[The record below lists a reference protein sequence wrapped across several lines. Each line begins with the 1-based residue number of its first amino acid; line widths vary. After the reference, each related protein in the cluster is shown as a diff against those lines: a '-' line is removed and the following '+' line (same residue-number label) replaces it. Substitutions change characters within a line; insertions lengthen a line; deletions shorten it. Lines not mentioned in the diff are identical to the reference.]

1 MNTMQM
7 LRVLLAGA
15 VGCGPALGWA
25 QEAAE
30 PPKSQA
36 THRAPTRPP
45 PFASPEAGFAALIE
59 AARAGDDHRMIAI
72 LGEELRPLIRS
83 GDPAEDRAARERFAT
98 AAAEKT
104 EILRPSSDVATLQVG
119 NDGWPLP
126 IPMVRDGTVWRFDPK
141 QGVQALIDRRIGRN
155 ELDTIEVL
163 RAIVDAQRDYADTE
177 ARQGAFSAYAR
188 RFFSTPGKHD
198 GLYWATEEGEP
209 ESPLGPLAAAA
220 ASTGVVRSADDKPTP
235 FHGYVFRMLE
245 KQGPNAPGGAM
256 DYVVNGRMIGGF
268 GVIATPAQWGVTGV
282 QTFIVSH
289 SGTVYERNL
298 GPKTSQIA
306 AGINAYDPEPG
317 WRDVNEDG
325 TARAEPGKI

>member
-1 MNTMQM
+1 
-7 LRVLLAGA
+7 LA
-15 VGCGPALGWA
+15 WA
-25 QEAAE
+25 QEDEPAATGQ
-30 PPKSQA
+30 PRPA
-36 THRAPTRPP
+36 PARRAPIRPEAFP
-45 PFASPEAGFAALIE
+45 SPEAGFQALIE
-59 AARAGDDHRMIAI
+59 AARADDDRRMITI
-72 LGEELRPLIRS
+72 LGEESRPLIRS

-104 EILRPSSDVATLQVG
+104 EILRPSPEVATLQVG
-119 NDGWPLP
+119 NDRWPLP
-126 IPMVRDGTVWRFDPK
+126 IPMVRDSTVWRFDPK

-163 RAIVDAQRDYADTE
+163 RAIVDAQREYAETE
-177 ARQGAFSAYAR
+177 GRQGVFQAYAR

-198 GLYWATEEGEP
+198 GLYWATEEGEH

-220 ASTGVVRSADDKPTP
+220 ASTGVVRSADDKPIP
-235 FHGYVFRMLE
+235 FHGYAFRMLE

-289 SGTVYERNL
+289 RGKVYEQNL
-298 GPKTSQIA
+298 GPNTSRIA
-306 AGINAYDPEPG
+306 SGISTYDPGPG
-317 WRDVNEDG
+317 WEDVDEDKS
-325 TARAEPGKI
+325 APAQPNKS